1 MSLGDYIKMPED
13 GSSFIQGV
21 IIGIILLTIIIFAST
36 TIMNLFAGYGITLD
50 IHGLICG
57 K

>member
-1 MSLGDYIKMPED
+1 MGLSDYVKMPDD
-13 GSSFIQGV
+13 GSSFVQGV

-50 IHGLICG
+50 IHNLICG